1 MGRSRLALMD
11 KERFGWRFVGGWS
24 SWDNMHTLI
33 FRRLLARNVDF
44 IYSILIE

>member
-11 KERFGWRFVGGWS
+11 KERFGWRFVGGSWS

-44 IYSILIE
+44 TVY